1 MMLQIDAAWRS
12 GDGAIAGRR
21 ADAMAASAIWLW
33 RVEMR
38 AGDVMT
44 ADVVSVGPDA
54 SVTDVAKLML
64 DRRISGVP
72 VVDGAGNLLG
82 ILSEGDLI
90 RRVELITRRR
100 PWWVGPGASAEETAA
115 AYVKA
120 HGLKAGDV
128 MTTGVVTIDEHQPL
142 DEVAMLFE
150 ARGIKRAPVVRNGKM
165 VGIVSRA
172 NLLQGLAASAAGG
185 VGPDD
190 AGIRSAIME
199 TAAGEAGVRASLVD
213 VTVAN
218 GVVHLWGNVA
228 SQAERD
234 AVRVCAERA
243 EGVRAVKDHL
253 RVMPAA
259 IVAAEPE

>member
-1 MMLQIDAAWRS
+1 
-12 GDGAIAGRR
+12 
-21 ADAMAASAIWLW
+21 
-33 RVEMR
+33 MR

-44 ADVVSVGPDA
+44 REVVTVSPGTSVPELA
-54 SVTDVAKLML
+54 RLML

-72 VVDGAGNLLG
+72 VVDELG
-82 ILSEGDLI
+82 RLVGLVSEGDLM
-90 RRVELITRRR
+90 RRVELVTERR
-100 PWWVGPGASAEETAA
+100 PWWADPAASAEETAR

-120 HGLKAGDV
+120 HGLKARDV
-128 MTTGVVTIDEHQPL
+128 MTANVVTIDEHEPL
-142 DEVAMLFE
+142 DRIAMLFE
-150 ARGIKRAPVVRNGKM
+150 ARGIKRAPVLRDGKI

-190 AGIRSAIME
+190 ASIRSTIMA
-199 TAAGEAGVRASLVD
+199 TAAEEAGVRASLVD

-234 AVRVCAERA
+234 AIRVCAETA
-243 EGVRAVKDHL
+243 EGVRAVRDHL
-253 RVMPAA
+253 RILPPSVFSLK
-259 IVAAEPE
+259 PE

>member
-1 MMLQIDAAWRS
+1 
-12 GDGAIAGRR
+12 
-21 ADAMAASAIWLW
+21 
-33 RVEMR
+33 MR

-44 ADVVSVGPDA
+44 REVVTVSPGTSVPELA
-54 SVTDVAKLML
+54 RLML

-72 VVDGAGNLLG
+72 VVDESGRLVGLV
-82 ILSEGDLI
+82 SEGDLM
-90 RRVELITRRR
+90 RRVELVTERR
-100 PWWVGPGASAEETAA
+100 PWWADPAASAEETAR

-120 HGLKAGDV
+120 HGLKARDV
-128 MTTGVVTIDEHQPL
+128 MTANVVTIDEHEPL
-142 DEVAMLFE
+142 DRIAMLFE
-150 ARGIKRAPVVRNGKM
+150 ARGIKRAPVLRDGKI

-190 AGIRSAIME
+190 ASIRSTIMA
-199 TAAGEAGVRASLVD
+199 TAAEEAGVRASLVD

-234 AVRVCAERA
+234 AIRVCAETA
-243 EGVRAVKDHL
+243 EGVRAVRDHL
-253 RVMPAA
+253 RILPPSVFSLK
-259 IVAAEPE
+259 PE